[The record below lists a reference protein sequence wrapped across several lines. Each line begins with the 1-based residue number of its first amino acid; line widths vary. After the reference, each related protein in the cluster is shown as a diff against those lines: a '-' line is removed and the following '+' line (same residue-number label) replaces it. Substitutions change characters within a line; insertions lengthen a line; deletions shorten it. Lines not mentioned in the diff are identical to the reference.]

1 MSLVDEIEHLNREIG
16 TTLERAL
23 SALRRELRDHLRD
36 SHQDLE
42 RRIEA
47 FAPAVPASLL
57 APEDL
62 APAAER
68 LRAEARTAGFD
79 ELREALAAL
88 DRARSQSAV
97 LAALL
102 AGAGHFA
109 SRAALLLWRA
119 GELRGW
125 GGRGF
130 ADSEHALRG
139 LTLAPAADSGWLKV
153 VGAAQEAGPGSGNGA
168 SGPVQLSAAEC
179 AELCGRIESPLPA
192 FGLLVPLVLRD
203 RVVAVLYADQLEPA
217 REAGEAAGAG
227 ETAEPGGAAEA
238 AGAASAAGAAAL
250 SRPALQSLVYVAA
263 LAIESLPFRQRDS
276 TATLAATAEAAAG
289 QAAPATPG
297 GAPAIAAVAPAEASA
312 APAAVPTTQP
322 PSTPSR
328 APESA
333 PSAAPAVRPA
343 ALYDAPAVP
352 VVKETAEIP
361 APRPLR
367 ATTPNPA
374 RPAVAPA
381 AGAAAAASSETA
393 WIAHP
398 AGSPYLEEQ
407 AATEVAAEP
416 AAVAAGP
423 EAPAAPAE
431 PAAGEHETVLLPHAA
446 LRESGASPWARKV
459 ADQAKAVAMPGIAEG
474 APTGAAAPAAATP
487 PAAAFPPGLAAAGE
501 PEIVAEP
508 ELEAA
513 AEAPSPASPAAPL
526 PATPSAP
533 SSAPSAPSPGPLPVP
548 GAGPGNLRAVPPLA
562 AAAAGPGAAAG
573 GATAPLPPPLAPSLE
588 ALRTGPIGSGTPEVR
603 PPTGVQ
609 GPGWAFSTTRVQ
621 ATSSEEAVHE
631 EARRLARLLVSE
643 IKLYNEEQV
652 EAGRRNR
659 DIYERLREDI
669 DRSRQMY
676 EERVEPRLV
685 KSTDYFYQELVR
697 ILAAGDSK
705 ALGI

>member
-23 SALRRELRDHLRD
+23 SALRRELRDHLRE

-42 RRIEA
+42 RKIEG
-47 FAPAVPASLL
+47 FALAVPSTLL

-68 LRAEARTAGFD
+68 LRAEARTGGFD
-79 ELREALAAL
+79 QLREALAAL

-109 SRAALLLWRA
+109 SRTALLLWRG

-125 GGRGF
+125 GGQGF
-130 ADSEHALRG
+130 GDAEHALRG
-139 LTLAPAADSGWLKV
+139 LTLAPAAGSVWLKA
-153 VGAAQEAGPGSGNGA
+153 VGAAQASGPGAGDGA
-168 SGPVQLSAAEC
+168 AEPVQLSAAEC
-179 AELCGRIESPLPA
+179 AELCGRIGNPLPA

-203 RVVAVLYADQLEPA
+203 RVVAVLYADHLESASEP
-217 REAGEAAGAG
+217 GEAAGA
-227 ETAEPGGAAEA
+227 TDSAEPGGAAEA
-238 AGAASAAGAAAL
+238 SSGASAAAAAF

-263 LAIESLPFRQRDS
+263 LAIESLPFRQRNS
-276 TATLAATAEAAAG
+276 TATLAAIGEPAPL
-289 QAAPATPG
+289 QAAPAEPATAEAQP
-297 GAPAIAAVAPAEASA
+297 APATPAEPAVTAVAPAPESPAP
-312 APAAVPTTQP
+312 APAA
-322 PSTPSR
+322 
-328 APESA
+328 SA
-333 PSAAPAVRPA
+333 PPAAAPVRPA
-343 ALYDAPAVP
+343 VLYDAPAVP
-352 VVKETAEIP
+352 LVKETAEIP
-361 APRPLR
+361 SPRPLR
-367 ATTPNPA
+367 STTPNPA
-374 RPAVAPA
+374 RPA
-381 AGAAAAASSETA
+381 AAAASHETA
-393 WIAHP
+393 WIGRP

-407 AATEVAAEP
+407 AARDAAAQP
-416 AAVAAGP
+416 AATATPAAS
-423 EAPAAPAE
+423 AAPAE

-446 LRESGASPWARKV
+446 LREAGASPWARKV
-459 ADQAKAVAMPGIAEG
+459 ADQAKAVPIPGISEG
-474 APTGAAAPAAATP
+474 ASARAAAPAATTP
-487 PAAAFPPGLAAAGE
+487 PAAAVAPGLAAAGE

-508 ELEAA
+508 EAA
-513 AEAPSPASPAAPL
+513 AETPWQASPTAPL

-533 SSAPSAPSPGPLPVP
+533 SSAPSASSPGPLPGP

-562 AAAAGPGAAAG
+562 AAAAGPAAEPG
-573 GATAPLPPPLAPSLE
+573 GATSPVPPPLAPSFE